1 MSRVDE
7 WAGGPFGKCQGRRC
21 RRKRLPLGRDTT
33 QGAIMASNDNWQTG
47 ARREPPSDERFGA
60 EMAIGVV
67 GLMTLVAFMPYLLT

>member
-1 MSRVDE
+1 
-7 WAGGPFGKCQGRRC
+7 
-21 RRKRLPLGRDTT
+21 
-33 QGAIMASNDNWQTG
+33 MASNDNWQTG